1 MSFKENLQYLRGSR
15 NMTQEQLA
23 MLLGVSRQAI
33 SKWESEKAY
42 PEMDKLL
49 MLCDMFGVTL
59 DDLVMGDV
67 RASAGCGGAGRV
79 DLAAD
84 TDGMAASVGVADAA
98 VGAVPGVIGF
108 AASQV
113 AGMSD
118 SGESDAQGAKT
129 GVQLSVS
136 PESDTRDG
144 TDIPQSVPRHIVQDV
159 VGYDSH
165 MRRFTWLIAIGVAAI
180 ILGVAVGMLFLPE
193 GSVLGPSPVNDVL
206 VTVCTLVGAIV
217 GLALL
222 IPAGIMHGDFRRRH
236 PYVQDFYTDED
247 KSRAS
252 VVLAIGVAIGAVL
265 ILAGVCVLVF
275 CDELVADGD
284 AGWPDSV
291 LLACVAA
298 AVFCFIMSGMTH
310 DKVNVDK
317 YNREAEEESVREGR
331 SVPHPTMSE
340 SDRFYSRLTGAICG
354 VIMLLATVVALL
366 MLFLGMAGSDVDAWM
381 KVFWVPWPIGG
392 VLCGVVGI
400 IVPLVKE
407 ARRR

>member
-15 NMTQEQLA
+15 NMTQKQLA

-84 TDGMAASVGVADAA
+84 TDGVAASVGVADAA

-165 MRRFTWLIAIGVAAI
+165 MRRFAWLIAIGVAAI
-180 ILGVAVGMLFLPE
+180 ILGVAVGMLFSPE

-206 VTVCTLVGAIV
+206 VTVCTLVGAMV

-236 PYVQDFYTDED
+236 PYVQDFYTNED

-265 ILAGVCVLVF
+265 ILAGVCVRVF
-275 CDELVADGD
+275 CDEFVADGD

-317 YNREAEEESVREGR
+317 YNREAEEESAREGR

-340 SDRFYSRLTGAICG
+340 SDRFYRRLTSAICG
-354 VIMLLATVVALL
+354 VIMLLATVIALL
-366 MLFLGMAGSDVDAWM
+366 MLFLGTAGSDVDAWM

>member
-1 MSFKENLQYLRGSR
+1 MSFKENLRYLRGSR

-67 RASAGCGGAGRV
+67 RASAGCGGARRV

-84 TDGMAASVGVADAA
+84 TDGVAASVGVADAA

-165 MRRFTWLIAIGVAAI
+165 MRRFAWLIAIGVAAI
-180 ILGVAVGMLFLPE
+180 ILGVAVGMLFSPE

-206 VTVCTLVGAIV
+206 VTVCTLVGAMV

-236 PYVQDFYTDED
+236 PYVQDFYTNED

-265 ILAGVCVLVF
+265 ILAGVCVRVF
-275 CDELVADGD
+275 CDEFVADGD

-340 SDRFYSRLTGAICG
+340 SDRFYRRLTGAICG

-366 MLFLGMAGSDVDAWM
+366 MLFLGTAGSDADAWM

-400 IVPLVKE
+400 IVSLVKE

>member
-1 MSFKENLQYLRGSR
+1 MSFKENLRYLRGSR

-67 RASAGCGGAGRV
+67 RASAGCGGARRV

-84 TDGMAASVGVADAA
+84 TDGVAASVGVADAA

-165 MRRFTWLIAIGVAAI
+165 MRRFAWLIAIGVAAI
-180 ILGVAVGMLFLPE
+180 ILGVAVGMLFSPE

-206 VTVCTLVGAIV
+206 VTVCTLVGAMV

-236 PYVQDFYTDED
+236 PYVQDFYTNED

-265 ILAGVCVLVF
+265 ILAGVCVRVF
-275 CDELVADGD
+275 CDEFVADGD

-340 SDRFYSRLTGAICG
+340 SDRFYRRLTGAICG

-366 MLFLGMAGSDVDAWM
+366 MLFLGTAGSDADAWM

-392 VLCGVVGI
+392 VLCGVVDI
-400 IVPLVKE
+400 IVSLVKE

>member
-180 ILGVAVGMLFLPE
+180 ILGVAVGVLFLPE

-291 LLACVAA
+291 LLACVAV

>member
-113 AGMSD
+113 AGMSV

-180 ILGVAVGMLFLPE
+180 ILGVAVGVLFLPE

-317 YNREAEEESVREGR
+317 YNREAEEESVHEGR

>member
-67 RASAGCGGAGRV
+67 RASAGCGGARRV

-84 TDGMAASVGVADAA
+84 TDGVAASVGVADAA

-144 TDIPQSVPRHIVQDV
+144 ADIPQSVPRHIVQDV

-165 MRRFTWLIAIGVAAI
+165 MRRFAWLIAIGVAAI
-180 ILGVAVGMLFLPE
+180 ILGVAVGMLFSPE

-206 VTVCTLVGAIV
+206 VTVCTLVGAMV

-236 PYVQDFYTDED
+236 PYVQDFYTNED

-265 ILAGVCVLVF
+265 ILAGVCVRVF
-275 CDELVADGD
+275 CDEFVADGD

>member
-15 NMTQEQLA
+15 NMTQERLA

-84 TDGMAASVGVADAA
+84 TDGVAASVGVADAA

-165 MRRFTWLIAIGVAAI
+165 MRRFAWLIAIGVAAI
-180 ILGVAVGMLFLPE
+180 ILGVAVGMLFSPE

-206 VTVCTLVGAIV
+206 VTVCTLVGAMV

-236 PYVQDFYTDED
+236 PYVQDFYTNED

-265 ILAGVCVLVF
+265 ILAGVCVRVF
-275 CDELVADGD
+275 CDEFVADGD

-340 SDRFYSRLTGAICG
+340 SDRFYRRLTGAICG

-366 MLFLGMAGSDVDAWM
+366 MLFLGTAGSDADAWM

-392 VLCGVVGI
+392 VLCGVVDI
-400 IVPLVKE
+400 IVSLVKE